1 MNLGPWINNCKHGGI
16 TTSDLIG
23 VQGEQMMRSVLSLCS
38 AIVAFL
44 VCKEWDF
51 NVICLGCSIVWC
63 CNIQKAVGSETYVLQ
78 TGAAVESAAS

>member
-1 MNLGPWINNCKHGGI
+1 M
-16 TTSDLIG
+16 TSDITD
-23 VQGEQMMRSVLSLCS
+23 VQGEQMMRSVLSLYI

-51 NVICLGCSIVWC
+51 NIICLGCLIVWW
-63 CNIQKAVGSETYVLQ
+63 CNIQKAVGNETYVLQ

>member
-1 MNLGPWINNCKHGGI
+1 M
-16 TTSDLIG
+16 TSDMID
-23 VQGEQMMRSVLSLCS
+23 VQGEQMMRSVLSLYT
-38 AIVAFL
+38 AIAVAFL

-63 CNIQKAVGSETYVLQ
+63 CNIQKAVGNETYILQ